1 MCIFLSS
8 FFTEAVGVHA
18 IFGSFLL
25 GLATPQQHPATLRLA
40 KTIEDFAVIVLLP
53 LYFAASGLKTELSSI
68 TSGTAVL
75 LLLMV
80 LVIATVG
87 KFVGCALA
95 ARLGG
100 WVRLAWGAAGRGW
113 LQVLSIGVDA

>member
-1 MCIFLSS
+1 M
-8 FFTEAVGVHA
+8 
-18 IFGSFLL
+18 
-25 GLATPQQHPATLRLA
+25 Q
-40 KTIEDFAVIVLLP
+40 LP
-53 LYFAASGLKTELSSI
+53 LYFAASGLKTQLSSI

-95 ARLGG
+95 ARLGACG
-100 WVRLAWGAAGRGW
+100 LRRIDTA
-113 LQVLSIGVDA
+113 